1 MQKTS
6 VDGMASLSD
15 LQKELTSLSLRSP
28 SPRTKDAST
37 EETSSP
43 GDQKQASSSPDLG
56 MPTPQPPQYPQTFTK
71 TVPSFLMDDDD
82 GECDIVQP
90 HDPGQLGSAAAA
102 SLSIPD
108 MLANIKRN
116 AISKCRPVKKA
127 HPPME
132 NICLVGPTTGR
143 IKWIQPSGPRRPGE
157 GTEDD
162 VQGIVD
168 VQETNTGGILLRIT
182 LLASGFVIGPSGYT
196 IREII
201 KETGADVKSWTD
213 KVEDDL
219 TRPTRTFIIEGHPE
233 SVAVALRIICDGIAR
248 YKELCEGA
256 YSGHFVSRLQI
267 IHGIPF
273 SYQPPPRTIVP
284 HAAGLKG
291 QGTRVRAACG
301 GGSGRMRLPHH
312 GSAATQTAVRI
323 LADVKNCLSAQ
334 SAMKA
339 AAAAHDVGT
348 NKGGRPSSPGMQRMH
363 VHTVRVSDYEGMVTP
378 QHSYSGGHGRM
389 TAPHHTPASPE
400 PPEIP
405 PGYAMIAPNLLVP
418 ISALQSSYSP
428 APKPQQPPAYTNVP
442 PRMQVVQDP
451 IMMGQYTGTQP
462 SYFSNQGNFVESFA
476 PVTPMMNNMGQ
487 GTGGP
492 LPRQYQSPYDITPGM
507 GPQWGAEVEGNIA
520 YAGLSRGSTPRST
533 LEHRNFVEVP
543 VAADAPFREFY
554 DQLLREKTPPPA
566 GYNTLL
572 GAGSQPVFAQT
583 QQTDAPTPTFGAPIY
598 SQAFGA
604 THTGSTP
611 MNPAMK
617 AGSGHLSSPDP
628 PSWQH
633 STSSPFG
640 VLPTASSPPAS
651 GWPGSKTAGPALS
664 NRPSLQSSIVQTS
677 GPAKLQ

>member
-1 MQKTS
+1 
-6 VDGMASLSD
+6 MASLSD

-28 SPRTKDAST
+28 SPCTRDAST
-37 EETSSP
+37 KETSSL
-43 GDQKQASSSPDLG
+43 GDHGQKQASSSPDLG
-56 MPTPQPPQYPQTFTK
+56 MPSSQPPQHTQTFTK
-71 TVPSFLMDDDD
+71 TVPSILMDDDD

-108 MLANIKRN
+108 MLANIKRT
-116 AISKCRPVKKA
+116 AISKCRPVRKT

-132 NICLVGPTTGR
+132 NVCLVGPTTGR

-168 VQETNTGGILLRIT
+168 VQETSTGGILLRIT

-233 SVAVALRIICDGIAR
+233 SVAIALRIICDGIAR
-248 YKELCEGA
+248 YKELCE
-256 YSGHFVSRLQI
+256 GHFVSRLQI

-312 GSAATQTAVRI
+312 GSSATQTAVRI

-339 AAAAHDVGT
+339 AAAAQDGGT
-348 NKGGRPSSPGMQRMH
+348 NNVGRPPSPGMQRMH
-363 VHTVRVSDYEGMVTP
+363 
-378 QHSYSGGHGRM
+378 HSYSGGHGRIIV
-389 TAPHHTPASPE
+389 PHTPASPE

-405 PGYAMIAPNLLVP
+405 PGFAMIAPNLLVP

-428 APKPQQPPAYTNVP
+428 APNPKQPPAYANVP
-442 PRMQVVQDP
+442 PRMQDA
-451 IMMGQYTGTQP
+451 IMMDCYAGYSSMEQP
-462 SYFSNQGNFVESFA
+462 SYFSNQGTFVDSFA
-476 PVTPMMNNMGQ
+476 PVTPMVNNMGQ

-492 LPRQYQSPYDITPGM
+492 MSREYHSPYDTTPGM
-507 GPQWGAEVEGNIA
+507 GPQWGAEVEGDIA

-533 LEHRNFVEVP
+533 LEHRSFVEVP
-543 VAADAPFREFY
+543 VATDAPFREFY
-554 DQLLREKTPPPA
+554 DQLLRENTPPPTGYGTPVAA
-566 GYNTLL
+566 G
-572 GAGSQPVFAQT
+572 GQPIFAQT

-604 THTGSTP
+604 TQTSSAHMSA
-611 MNPAMK
+611 AMK
-617 AGSGHLSSPDP
+617 AGSGQLSSPDP

-651 GWPGSKTAGPALS
+651 GWPGSKAAGSALP
-664 NRPSLQSSIVQTS
+664 NRHARRSSQPLWGRKSIVHS
-677 GPAKLQ
+677 